1 MPIPWLSLIDVA
13 LGINDVVRRVKG
25 GTGVSTPQRAQS
37 ASSTPT
43 RGGRD
48 TRLAGVMMSALKEAF
63 DRDHVRHELERQRA
77 EDERQRADEER
88 QRAERAMRL
97 ELLRQAGDRELG
109 RMRTVLIAST
119 ASLLGSILLMTRLSA
134 GTGVRVTLG
143 LGCLLLLAAVAQS
156 FAEQGRVGRLL
167 ASGDDRL
174 DPERLTRGNQTL
186 ALGSML
192 AGLALVAVAALIV

>member
-25 GTGVSTPQRAQS
+25 GTGVATQRAQS
-37 ASSTPT
+37 ASTTSA

-97 ELLRQAGDRELG
+97 ELLRQAGDRELS
-109 RMRTVLIAST
+109 RMRTVLIASA
-119 ASLLGSILLMTRLSA
+119 ASLLGSILFMTRLSS
-134 GTGVRVTLG
+134 GTGGRVMLG
-143 LGCLLLLAAVAQS
+143 LGWVLLLAAVAQS
-156 FAEQGRVGRLL
+156 FAEQGRVSRLL

-174 DPERLTRGNQTL
+174 NPERLTSGNQAL
-186 ALGSML
+186 ALASTL
-192 AGLALVAVAALIV
+192 AGLAFVAIAALLV